1 LAQAYTED
9 CYDLVEERIEMKVL
23 DTIPE
28 ISSEPLDRIGKD
40 CEALHILF
48 TAFEFDLFNLLKEP
62 KTARQISGE
71 IETNPYLT
79 EKFLNA
85 LVALQLLSKHDNK
98 YTNTKLAS
106 TFLVNSSP
114 FYQGNLL
121 RLSAK
126 GSDNGSKMS
135 SILKGEMQKEKDGK
149 FEFEDVFDPSFIL
162 AMAEGAMRRSLHRT
176 VKEVS
181 NLPEFQRAKKLLDF
195 GGGHGLYAIAF
206 SQTNPNLEAVVFD
219 LPHVTEVAKEFIA
232 KYEME
237 ERIAIIRGNFLEDD
251 IGNGY
256 DIIFVSD
263 VFYRKKDV
271 LMSILKKIRDALND
285 NGSIILKHWLL
296 NDDRTGPLVSVLFDF
311 KLSLRGDRHYI
322 YTEKEYI
329 ELLQEVGFSSIRTLN
344 ISSSSSPSGIIT
356 GKKEV

>member
-1 LAQAYTED
+1 
-9 CYDLVEERIEMKVL
+9 MKVL

-28 ISSEPLDRIGKD
+28 ISSEPLDRIRKD

-48 TAFEFDLFNLLKEP
+48 TAFEFDLFNLLEEP
-62 KTARQISGE
+62 KTANQISGE

-135 SILKGEMQKEKDGK
+135 SILKGEIQKENDGR
-149 FEFEDVFDPSFIL
+149 FEDVFDPSFIL
-162 AMAEGAMRRSLHRT
+162 AMAEGSMRGSLHRT

-181 NLPEFQRAKKLLDF
+181 TFPEFQRARKLLDL
-195 GGGHGLYAIAF
+195 GGGHGLYAITF
-206 SQTNPNLEAVVFD
+206 SQINPNLEAVLFD

-237 ERIAIIRGNFLEDD
+237 ERVAIIGGNFLEDD

-271 LMSILKKIRDALND
+271 LMSILKKIHDALND
-285 NGSIILKHWLL
+285 NGSIVLKHWLL
-296 NDDRTGPLVSVLFDF
+296 NDDRTGPLVSVLFDL

-322 YTEKEYI
+322 YTENEYI
-329 ELLQEVGFSSIRTLN
+329 ELLQEVGLSSIRTLN
-344 ISSSSSPSGIIT
+344 ISSSSSPSVIIT

>member
-1 LAQAYTED
+1 
-9 CYDLVEERIEMKVL
+9 MKIL
-23 DTIPE
+23 DTIPG

-40 CEALHILF
+40 CEALRILF
-48 TAFEFDLFNLLKEP
+48 TAFDFDLFNLLEEP
-62 KTARQISGE
+62 KTANQISEE
-71 IETNPYLT
+71 IETDPYLT

-85 LVALQLLSKHDNK
+85 LVALQLLSKHDGR

-106 TFLVNSSP
+106 TFLLKSSP

-126 GSDNGSKMS
+126 GSDNWSKMS
-135 SILKGEMQKEKDGK
+135 SLLKGEIQKENDGR
-149 FEFEDVFDPSFIL
+149 FEDVFNPSFIL
-162 AMAEGAMRRSLHRT
+162 AMAEGSMRGSLHRT

-181 NLPEFQRAKKLLDF
+181 TLPEFQRARKLLDF

-206 SQTNPNLEAVVFD
+206 SQINPNLEAVLFD

-232 KYEME
+232 RYGME
-237 ERIAIIRGNFLEDD
+237 ERIATIGGNFLEDD

-271 LMSILKKIRDALND
+271 LMSILKKIHDALND
-285 NGSIILKHWLL
+285 NGSIVLKHWLL
-296 NDDRTGPLVSVLFDF
+296 NDDRTAPLVSVLFDL

-344 ISSSSSPSGIIT
+344 ISSSSSPSTIIT
-356 GKKEV
+356 GEKEV

>member
-1 LAQAYTED
+1 
-9 CYDLVEERIEMKVL
+9 MKVL

-28 ISSEPLDRIGKD
+28 ISSEPLDRIGRD

-48 TAFEFDLFNLLKEP
+48 TALDFDLFHLLEEP
-62 KTARQISGE
+62 KTARQISEE
-71 IETNPYLT
+71 IETEPYLT

-85 LVALQLLSKHDNK
+85 LVALQLLSKHDDR

-106 TFLVNSSP
+106 TFLVKSSP

-126 GSDNGSKMS
+126 GYDNWSKMS
-135 SILKGEMQKEKDGK
+135 SILKGEIQKKNDGR
-149 FEFEDVFDPSFIL
+149 FEDVFNPSFIL
-162 AMAEGAMRRSLHRT
+162 AMAEGSMRGSLHRT

-181 NLPEFQRAKKLLDF
+181 TLPEFQRARKLLDL
-195 GGGHGLYAIAF
+195 GGGHGLYAITF

-219 LPHVTEVAKEFIA
+219 LPHVIEVAKEFIT
-232 KYEME
+232 KCGME
-237 ERIAIIRGNFLEDD
+237 ERIAIIGGNFLEDD

-263 VFYRKKDV
+263 VLYRKKDV
-271 LMSILKKIRDALND
+271 LMCILKKIHDALND
-285 NGSIILKHWLL
+285 NGSIVLKHWLL
-296 NDDRTGPLVSVLFDF
+296 NDDRTAPLVSVLFDL

-329 ELLQEVGFSSIRTLN
+329 ELLQEVGFSSIRTLD
-344 ISSSSSPSGIIT
+344 ISSSSSPSTIIT
-356 GKKEV
+356 GEKEV

>member
-1 LAQAYTED
+1 
-9 CYDLVEERIEMKVL
+9 MKLL

-28 ISSEPLDRIGKD
+28 ISSEPLDRVGQG

-48 TAFEFDLFNLLKEP
+48 TALDFDLFNLLEEP
-62 KTARQISGE
+62 KTANQISEE

-85 LVALQLLSKHDNK
+85 LVALQLHSKHDGR
-98 YTNTKLAS
+98 YANTKLAS
-106 TFLVNSSP
+106 TFLVKSSP
-114 FYQGNLL
+114 FYQGNLF

-126 GSDNGSKMS
+126 GSDNCSKMS
-135 SILKGEMQKEKDGK
+135 SILKGEIQKEKDGR
-149 FEFEDVFDPSFIL
+149 FEDVFDPRFIL
-162 AMAEGAMRRSLHRT
+162 AMAEGAMRGSLHRT

-181 NLPEFQRAKKLLDF
+181 NLPEFQRARKLLDL

-206 SQTNPNLEAVVFD
+206 SQINPNLEAVLFD

-256 DIIFVSD
+256 DIIFASD

-271 LMSILKKIRDALND
+271 LLGILKKIHDALND
-285 NGSIILKHWLL
+285 NGSIVLKHWLL
-296 NDDRTGPLVSVLFDF
+296 NDDRTAPLVSVLFDF
-311 KLSLRGDRHYI
+311 KLSLQGDRHYI

-329 ELLQEVGFSSIRTLN
+329 ELLQEVGFSSIRTLD
-344 ISSSSSPSGIIT
+344 ISSSSSPSTIIT
-356 GKKEV
+356 GEKEV

>member
-1 LAQAYTED
+1 
-9 CYDLVEERIEMKVL
+9 MKVL

-48 TAFEFDLFNLLKEP
+48 TAFDFDLFKLLEEP

-85 LVALQLLSKHDNK
+85 LVALQLLSKRDNK

-135 SILKGEMQKEKDGK
+135 SILKGETQKENDRR
-149 FEFEDVFDPSFIL
+149 FEDVFNPSFIL
-162 AMAEGAMRRSLHRT
+162 AMAEGSMRGSLHRT

-181 NLPEFQRAKKLLDF
+181 NLSEFQRARKLLDF

-206 SQTNPNLEAVVFD
+206 SQINPNLEAVVFD

-237 ERIAIIRGNFLEDD
+237 ERVAAMGGDFIGDG

-271 LMSILKKIRDALND
+271 LMSILKKIHDALND

-296 NDDRTGPLVSVLFDF
+296 NDDRTAPVVSVLFDL
-311 KLSLRGDRHYI
+311 KLSLHGDRHYI

-329 ELLQEVGFSSIRTLN
+329 ELLQEVGFSSVHTLN
-344 ISSSSSPSGIIT
+344 ISSSSSPSAIIT

>member
-1 LAQAYTED
+1 MAQAYTED
-9 CYDLVEERIEMKVL
+9 CYDLVEEEIEMKVL
-23 DTIPE
+23 DTIPK
-28 ISSEPLDRIGKD
+28 ISSEPLDRIGKG

-48 TAFEFDLFNLLKEP
+48 TAFDFDLFNLLEEP
-62 KTARQISGE
+62 KTANQISGE
-71 IETNPYLT
+71 IATNPYLT

-85 LVALQLLSKHDNK
+85 LVALQLLSKQDGR
-98 YTNTKLAS
+98 YTNTKLTS
-106 TFLVNSSP
+106 TFLVKSSP
-114 FYQGNLL
+114 FYQGNLH

-126 GSDNGSKMS
+126 GSGNWSKMS
-135 SILKGEMQKEKDGK
+135 SIMKGEIQKEKDGK

-162 AMAEGAMRRSLHRT
+162 AMAEGAMRGSLHRT
-176 VKEVS
+176 VKGVS
-181 NLPEFQRAKKLLDF
+181 TFPEFQRARKLLDL

-237 ERIAIIRGNFLEDD
+237 ERIAIIKGNFLEDG

-271 LMSILKKIRDALND
+271 LMSILKKIHDALND
-285 NGSIILKHWLL
+285 NGSIVLKHWLL
-296 NDDRTGPLVSVLFDF
+296 NDDRTGPLVSVLFDL

-329 ELLQEVGFSSIRTLN
+329 ELLQEVGFSSIRVLD
-344 ISSSSSPSGIIT
+344 ISSSSSPSVIIM
-356 GKKEV
+356 GKKEA

>member
-1 LAQAYTED
+1 
-9 CYDLVEERIEMKVL
+9 MKVL

-28 ISSEPLDRIGKD
+28 IGSEPLDKIGKG

-48 TAFEFDLFNLLKEP
+48 TAFDFDLFNLLEEP

-71 IETNPYLT
+71 IVTNPYLT

-85 LVALQLLSKHDNK
+85 LVALQLLAKHDGR

-126 GSDNGSKMS
+126 GSDNWSKMS
-135 SILKGEMQKEKDGK
+135 SILKGEIQKEEDGK
-149 FEFEDVFDPSFIL
+149 FEFEDVFDPTFIL
-162 AMAEGAMRRSLHRT
+162 AMAEGAMRGSLHRT

-181 NLPEFQRAKKLLDF
+181 TFPEFHRARKLLDL

-206 SQTNPNLEAVVFD
+206 SQINPNLEAVVFD
-219 LPHVTEVAKEFIA
+219 LPQVTEVAKEFIA
-232 KYEME
+232 KYEIE
-237 ERIAIIRGNFLEDD
+237 ERVKIIGGNFLEDD

-256 DIIFVSD
+256 DIVFVSD

-271 LMSILKKIRDALND
+271 LMSILKKIHDALND
-285 NGSIILKHWLL
+285 NGSIVLKHWLL
-296 NDDRTGPLVSVLFDF
+296 NDDRTAPLVSVLFDL
-311 KLSLRGDRHYI
+311 KLSLRGDRHHI

-329 ELLQEVGFSSIRTLN
+329 ELLYEVGFSSIRTFD
-344 ISSSSSPSGIIT
+344 ISSSSSPSMIIT
-356 GKKEV
+356 GKKGV